1 MEFKTL
7 KAIFKHLFN
16 FLVLSSISF
25 AAIANVAL
33 VDGYV
38 RAMPASVPNTAAYF
52 TLENHNN
59 NDVKLVEVKTTA
71 AKVAQ
76 LHTIIE
82 DNGMVKMRQVDGFT
96 ISSYGRLTLQP
107 TGDHVMLLSLT
118 APLTIDDKVSLEL
131 IFEDGQQLM
140 IELPVL
146 KQAVTQHDENEEH
159 HHHHH

>member
-16 FLVLSSISF
+16 FLVLSSVSF
-25 AAIANVAL
+25 AASANIVL
-33 VDGYV
+33 VDGHV

-52 TLENHNN
+52 TLANHTANA
-59 NDVKLVEVKTTA
+59 VTLVAVNTPA
-71 AKVAQ
+71 AKEAQ

-82 DNGMVKMRQVDGFT
+82 ENGMVKMRQVDGFLIPSHGT
-96 ISSYGRLTLQP
+96 LTLQS

-118 APLTIDDKVSLEL
+118 APLVVDNKVPLEL

-146 KQAVTQHDENEEH
+146 KQAATQEGEQVDH
-159 HHHHH
+159 HHHH

>member
-7 KAIFKHLFN
+7 KVIFKHLFN
-16 FLVLSSISF
+16 FLVLSSLSF
-25 AAIANVAL
+25 AASASIVL
-33 VDGYV
+33 VDGHV

-52 TLENHNN
+52 TLENHTANA
-59 NDVKLVEVKTTA
+59 VKLVAVNTRA
-71 AKVAQ
+71 AKEAQ

-82 DNGMVKMRQVDGFT
+82 ENGMVKMRQVDGFS
-96 ISSYGRLTLQP
+96 IPSHGSLTLQP

-118 APLTIDDKVSLEL
+118 APLVVDDKVPLEL

-146 KQAVTQHDENEEH
+146 KQVAPQEGEQADH
-159 HHHHH
+159 HHHH

>member
-7 KAIFKHLFN
+7 KAIFKQLFN
-16 FLVLSSISF
+16 FLVLSLISF
-25 AAIANVAL
+25 AATANVVL
-33 VDGYV
+33 VDGHV

-59 NDVKLVEVKTTA
+59 SDVMLIEVKTSA

-82 DNGMVKMRQVDGFT
+82 DNGMVKMRQVDGFS
-96 ISSYGRLTLQP
+96 IASHGSLVLQP
-107 TGDHVMLLSLT
+107 TGNHVMLLSLI
-118 APLTIDDKVSLEL
+118 APLAVDEKVPLEL
-131 IFEDGQQLM
+131 IFDDGQHLM

-146 KQAVTQHDENEEH
+146 KQAAIQHDEDAEH
-159 HHHHH
+159 HHHH

>member
-16 FLVLSSISF
+16 FLVLSSLSF
-25 AAIANVAL
+25 AATANVVL
-33 VDGYV
+33 VDGHV

-59 NDVKLVEVKTTA
+59 SDVKLVKVKTSA

-76 LHTIIE
+76 LHTILEE
-82 DNGMVKMRQVDGFT
+82 DGMVKMRQVEGFT
-96 ISSYGRLTLQP
+96 IPSHGSLTLQP

-118 APLTIDDKVSLEL
+118 APLVIDDKVPLEL
-131 IFEDGQQLM
+131 IFEDGQHLM
-140 IELPVL
+140 IELTVL
-146 KQAVTQHDENEEH
+146 KQTAAQHDEHVEH
-159 HHHHH
+159 HHHH

>member
-25 AAIANVAL
+25 AATANVML

-59 NDVKLVEVKTTA
+59 SDIKLVGVKTSA

-76 LHTIIE
+76 LHTILKE
-82 DNGMVKMRQVDGFT
+82 DGMIKMRQVEGFT
-96 ISSYGRLTLQP
+96 IPSHGALTLQP
-107 TGDHVMLLSLT
+107 TGDHVMLLSLI
-118 APLTIDDKVSLEL
+118 APLAVNDNVALEL

-146 KQAVTQHDENEEH
+146 KQAATQHDETAEH
-159 HHHHH
+159 HHHH

>member
-25 AAIANVAL
+25 AASANVVL
-33 VDGYV
+33 VDGHV

-59 NDVKLVEVKTTA
+59 SDVKLVEVKTSA

-82 DNGMVKMRQVDGFT
+82 EDGMVKMRQVEGFT
-96 ISSYGRLTLQP
+96 IPSHGSLTLQP

-118 APLTIDDKVSLEL
+118 APLAIDDKVPLTL
-131 IFEDGQQLM
+131 IFDDGQQLM
-140 IELPVL
+140 IDLPVL
-146 KQAVTQHDENEEH
+146 KKAETQHDEH
-159 HHHHH
+159 HHHN